1 MFVEFTNELIFA
13 VIGAFLLGCILT
25 AIVKAVASKKRS
37 KDQDPRDS
45 RIRALEAELRV
56 ARSVGDD
63 SKTNVE
69 KLQDALK
76 ETTVDLERR
85 EQVIST
91 QQSKLEKVSSDL
103 KSSVIKTRELRTE
116 LTERATQTIHA
127 EAKIREVETELSVA
141 HASTDMLANG
151 VLDYPDASDAQNPI
165 ELAVDEDDSATGAR
179 KASS

>member
-1 MFVEFTNELIFA
+1 MFVEFTNELMFA
-13 VIGAFLLGCILT
+13 AAGAFLLGCMLT
-25 AIVKAVASKKRS
+25 AIFKAVTSKRRS

-56 ARSVGDD
+56 AKSVGDD

-85 EQVIST
+85 EQVISS
-91 QQSKLEKVSSDL
+91 QQTKLEKVSSDL

-116 LTERATQTIHA
+116 LADRATQTIHA

-141 HASTDMLANG
+141 QASTDMMASG
-151 VLDYPDASDAQNPI
+151 VLDYPNDPNAQEPI
-165 ELAVDEDDSATGAR
+165 ELAIEEDVASSGVR

>member
-1 MFVEFTNELIFA
+1 MIA
-13 VIGAFLLGCILT
+13 AAGAFLLGCVLT
-25 AIVKAVASKKRS
+25 AIVKGASSKKGS
-37 KDQDPRDS
+37 KNQDPRDS

-56 ARSVGDD
+56 AKSVGND
-63 SKTNVE
+63 SKTDVE

-116 LTERATQTIHA
+116 LADRATQTIHA

-151 VLDYPDASDAQNPI
+151 VLDYPNDPNAQEPI
-165 ELAVDEDDSATGAR
+165 ELAIEEDVTSSGVR

>member
-1 MFVEFTNELIFA
+1 MFVEFTNELMFA
-13 VIGAFLLGCILT
+13 AAGAFLLGCMLT
-25 AIVKAVASKKRS
+25 AIFKAVTSKRRS

-56 ARSVGDD
+56 AKSVDKD
-63 SKTNVE
+63 SRTNVE

-85 EQVIST
+85 EQVISS
-91 QQSKLEKVSSDL
+91 QQTKLEKVSSDL

-116 LTERATQTIHA
+116 LADRATQTIHA

-141 HASTDMLANG
+141 QASTDMMASG
-151 VLDYPDASDAQNPI
+151 VLDYPNDPNAQEPI
-165 ELAVDEDDSATGAR
+165 ELAIEEDVASSGVR

>member
-1 MFVEFTNELIFA
+1 MFVEFTNELMVA
-13 VIGAFLLGCILT
+13 AAGAFLLGCVLT
-25 AIVKAVASKKRS
+25 AIFKGATSKRRS

-56 ARSVGDD
+56 AKSVGKD
-63 SKTNVE
+63 SRTNVE

-85 EQVIST
+85 EQVISS

-116 LTERATQTIHA
+116 LADRATQTIHA

-141 HASTDMLANG
+141 QASTDMMANG
-151 VLDYPDASDAQNPI
+151 VLDYPNDPNAQEPI
-165 ELAVDEDDSATGAR
+165 ELAIEEDDASSGVR

>member
-1 MFVEFTNELIFA
+1 MFLEFTNELMFA
-13 VIGAFLLGCILT
+13 AAGAFLLGCMLT
-25 AIVKAVASKKRS
+25 AIFKAVTSKRRS

-56 ARSVGDD
+56 AKSVDKD
-63 SKTNVE
+63 SRTNVE

-85 EQVIST
+85 EQVISS
-91 QQSKLEKVSSDL
+91 QQTKLEKVSSDL

-116 LTERATQTIHA
+116 LADRATQTIHA

-141 HASTDMLANG
+141 QASTDMMASG
-151 VLDYPDASDAQNPI
+151 VLDYPNDPNAQEPI
-165 ELAVDEDDSATGAR
+165 ELAIEEDVASSGVR